1 MPKFMDKVYKN
12 YVWIIIALSLIGYFA
27 YRVMSFD
34 GSLESTL
41 KDHSTYV
48 NILFVIWLNVNMVS
62 GAYDS
67 GTSNG
72 LNSKEFELADKLNN
86 KLITN
91 VNNEMKNFRDYVK
104 ALNIHELVTVQE
116 DYLFKVG
123 DKKVSELTEEE
134 RKVYDALKPIRHN
147 IYGFNLPLYY
157 EVTKN
162 GNINYQA
169 SMRKN
174 EGKLKKQIRKGFT
187 GILFGAMTVNMMFA
201 LENVGTAFVSLL
213 IISVGLII
221 TFLMTYF
228 PQMFKFKYEI
238 PKKVVLKNTLYDSY
252 VDYKKGNHK
261 LKKIKEVDDEETVIS
276 NNADNDTDIS
286 ELQPQANSV

>member
-12 YVWIIIALSLIGYFA
+12 YVWIIIVLSLIGYFA

-34 GSLESTL
+34 GTLESTV
-41 KDHSTYV
+41 KDHNTWIQ
-48 NILFVIWLNVNMVS
+48 ILFVIWLNVNMVS

-72 LNSKEFELADKLNN
+72 LNSEEFELADKLNN

-91 VNNEMKNFRDYVK
+91 VNNEMKDFRAYVK
-104 ALNIHELVTVQE
+104 ALNVHELVTVQE
-116 DYLFKVG
+116 DYLFSVG
-123 DKKVSELTEEE
+123 DKTVDELTEEE
-134 RKVYDALKPIRHN
+134 RKEYDGLKPIRHN

-162 GNINYQA
+162 GNVDYQA
-169 SMRKN
+169 SMKKN
-174 EGKLKKQIRKGFT
+174 EGKLKKQIRKAFT
-187 GILFGAMTVNMMFA
+187 GVLFGSMTVNMMFV
-201 LENVGTAFVSLL
+201 LDNVGTAFVSLL

-228 PQMFKFKYEI
+228 PQIFKFKYEI
-238 PKKVVLKNTLYDSY
+238 PKKVVLKNILYDSY
-252 VDYKKGNHK
+252 VDYKQGNHK
-261 LKKIKEVDDEETVIS
+261 LKKTKEADDEE
-276 NNADNDTDIS
+276 DNVNVVADTDTVS
-286 ELQPQANSV
+286 DDQLQQAEGV

>member
-1 MPKFMDKVYKN
+1 MDKVYKN
-12 YVWIIIALSLIGYFA
+12 YVWIIIVLSLIGYFA

-34 GSLESTL
+34 GTLESTVR
-41 KDHSTYV
+41 DHNTWIQ
-48 NILFVIWLNVNMVS
+48 ILFVIWLNVNMVS

-72 LNSKEFELADKLNN
+72 LNSEEFELADKLNN
-86 KLITN
+86 KLIKN
-91 VNNEMKNFRDYVK
+91 VNNEMKDFRSYVK
-104 ALNIHELVTVQE
+104 ALNVHELVTVQE

-123 DKKVSELTEEE
+123 DKTVDELTEEE
-134 RKVYDALKPIRHN
+134 RKEYDNLKPIRHN

-157 EVTKN
+157 EVTKD

-169 SMRKN
+169 SMKKN

-187 GILFGAMTVNMMFA
+187 GVLFGAMTVNMMFV
-201 LENVGTAFVSLL
+201 LNNVGTAFVSLL

-228 PQMFKFKYEI
+228 PQIFKFKYEI
-238 PKKVVLKNTLYDSY
+238 PKKVILKNTLYDSY
-252 VDYKKGNHK
+252 IAYKNGTHK
-261 LKKIKEVDDEETVIS
+261 LKEMSDDAEKSEEKDINV
-276 NNADNDTDIS
+276 ADDDNVSVNDS
-286 ELQPQANSV
+286 KLQPTT